1 MRKQAVKTVL
11 QSVVLSKYTDSLPVM
26 KARQRS
32 AFPPNYIHSI
42 DSSHMMLSALACA
55 REGAQ
60 AQWDNPAALHAVHC
74 TATAQTRTRSC
85 CLNALEGVAEDIHIT
100 CCGHCRAGVCGRARL
115 LLDTRG

>member
-55 REGAQ
+55 REGA
-60 AQWDNPAALHAVHC
+60 
-74 TATAQTRTRSC
+74 
-85 CLNALEGVAEDIHIT
+85 
-100 CCGHCRAGVCGRARL
+100 
-115 LLDTRG
+115 

>member
-60 AQWDNPAALHAVHC
+60 GAAG
-74 TATAQTRTRSC
+74 TARLRCMQFVVPTRSRPC
-85 CLNALEGVAEDIHIT
+85 CLQ
-100 CCGHCRAGVCGRARL
+100 
-115 LLDTRG
+115 

>member
-11 QSVVLSKYTDSLPVM
+11 QSVVLSKYTDNLPVM

-55 REGAQ
+55 REGA
-60 AQWDNPAALHAVHC
+60 
-74 TATAQTRTRSC
+74 
-85 CLNALEGVAEDIHIT
+85 
-100 CCGHCRAGVCGRARL
+100 
-115 LLDTRG
+115 

>member
-55 REGAQ
+55 REGAPGLWKQ
-60 AQWDNPAALHAVHC
+60 PAALHAVRRADIVAAC
-74 TATAQTRTRSC
+74 RLQALTVVQRTC
-85 CLNALEGVAEDIHIT
+85 M
-100 CCGHCRAGVCGRARL
+100 
-115 LLDTRG
+115 

>member
-11 QSVVLSKYTDSLPVM
+11 QSVVLSKYTDNMPVM

-55 REGAQ
+55 REGARM
-60 AQWDNPAALHAVHC
+60 QWRHPPAVHAVRC
-74 TATAQTRTRSC
+74 A
-85 CLNALEGVAEDIHIT
+85 NM
-100 CCGHCRAGVCGRARL
+100 
-115 LLDTRG
+115 